1 MAYND
6 PLRDITREMLD
17 KMYEKDTKKIINER
31 FITEEFGEK
40 IELKED
46 ELKEEEKKF
55 RSTVSP
61 RVEFNNFFIYPNA
74 SNVEWSGKF
83 NDSDLEW
90 VFSLDDSTGVY
101 ISGDLVRLNDNTMDV
116 LKKLTG
122 YYETWSNEWANKLAD
137 EYPVNNKEEEG
148 NI

>member
-17 KMYEKDTKKIINER
+17 KMYEKNTKKIIK
-31 FITEEFGEK
+31 EEFDEK
-40 IELKED
+40 IQLRD
-46 ELKEEEKKF
+46 DNLKEEEKKF

-61 RVEFNNFFIYPNA
+61 RVEFNDFFIYPKA

-83 NDSDLEW
+83 TDSDVEW
-90 VFSLDDSTGVY
+90 VYSLDDSDGVY
-101 ISGDLVRLNDNTMDV
+101 ISGDLLRLNDNMMET

-122 YYETWSNEWANKLAD
+122 YYQTWSNEWANKVAED
-137 EYPVNNKEEEG
+137 YEVG
-148 NI
+148 NDKGEDVGGI